1 MKCVIASFWLNP
13 GRFCLDIL
21 SAERRFDIN
30 TVVAGIRVL
39 TAFALALEE
48 MVDAI
53 EKRLMAW
60 QPRAGETER
69 L

>member
-21 SAERRFDIN
+21 SAERRFDID
-30 TVVAGIRVL
+30 TVMAGIRVL

-60 QPRAGETER
+60 QPKAGGTER

>member
-21 SAERRFDIN
+21 PAESRFDIN
-30 TVVAGIRVL
+30 TVMAGIRVL

-48 MVDAI
+48 MIGPI
-53 EKRLMAW
+53 EKRLMVW
-60 QPRAGETER
+60 QPRAGGTEKS
-69 L
+69 